1 MDRSKKKRLRD
12 LIYHAS
18 HYLCVCRCIACEE
31 IIAENEVMCEECRA
45 AFDMG
50 CFASCGIC
58 DMPLSTCLCAESS
71 LEGSGIR
78 RHVKLYRYDTNDHDA
93 VGNRILYRLK
103 VRNVA
108 TCFRFLGDR
117 LAQTT
122 QKLIAIDDSYLVS
135 FIPRTPSRVLDYGH
149 DQSKEIALEMSLVL
163 DLPMEVL
170 FKRSIHARTQKKLT
184 SAQARKEN
192 IESGL
197 SLKNDIT
204 DKVKGRRVLLVDDI
218 VTSGASMRVA
228 AKLLREAG
236 AREVIA
242 VSVAI
247 VSRVKNLKTEAEKNS
262 RLPYYMR

>member
-1 MDRSKKKRLRD
+1 MDRSRKKRFRD

-31 IIAENEVMCEECRA
+31 IIAEDEVMCDSCHS

-50 CFASCGIC
+50 CLVSCGVC
-58 DMPLSTCLCAESS
+58 DMPISTCLCTESS
-71 LEGSGIR
+71 LAGSGIH

-103 VRNVA
+103 MRNIA

-117 LAQTT
+117 LAKTT
-122 QKLIAIDDSYLVS
+122 EKLISLDDDYLVS
-135 FIPRTPSRVLDYGH
+135 FIPRTPNRVLDYGH
-149 DQSKEIALEMSLVL
+149 DQSKELALEMSLSL
-163 DLPMEVL
+163 NLPMEVL
-170 FKRSIHARTQKKLT
+170 FKRSARARAQKKLK
-184 SAQARKEN
+184 SVKARKEN
-192 IESGL
+192 IENDL
-197 SLKNDIT
+197 SLKKEVAE
-204 DKVKGRRVLLVDDI
+204 KVSGRRVLLVDDI
-218 VTSGASMRVA
+218 VTSGSSMRVA

-247 VSRVKNLKTEAEKNS
+247 VSRVRNLKTEAEKNS